1 MITSRDNSHTTQGKA
16 NLKEQLAHSLGIHA
30 FPGGASNESQFAE
43 TNSLYST
50 VDYLQIPIQP

>member
-1 MITSRDNSHTTQGKA
+1 MLTSIYNSHTTHGKA
-16 NLKEQLAHSLGIHA
+16 NLKEQVAHSVGIHA